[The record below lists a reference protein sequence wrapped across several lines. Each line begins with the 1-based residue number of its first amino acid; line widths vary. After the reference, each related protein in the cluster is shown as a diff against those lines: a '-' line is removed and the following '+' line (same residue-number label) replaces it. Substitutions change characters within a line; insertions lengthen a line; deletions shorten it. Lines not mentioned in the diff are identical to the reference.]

1 MKVPKET
8 YSLKAVRE
16 ALYWGAKNMTAII
29 NEDSESW
36 LIEFKCELEGEATRS
51 EELEFLKRL
60 NDFQL
65 RHQIN
70 EETKNIRQLIYSKML
85 FPQHIS
91 IQTNDKND
99 DPLEQLEDKSK

>member
-1 MKVPKET
+1 MVLSKQT

-16 ALYWGAKNMTAII
+16 ALYWGEKNSTAII
-29 NEDSESW
+29 NEDPNSWIIDFKLESNEENIDS
-36 LIEFKCELEGEATRS
+36 IEFN
-51 EELEFLKRL
+51 FLKRV

-70 EETKNIRQLIYSKML
+70 EETKNLRQLIYAKML

-91 IQTNDKND
+91 VQTNDKND
-99 DPLEQLEDKSK
+99 DPLEQLEGK